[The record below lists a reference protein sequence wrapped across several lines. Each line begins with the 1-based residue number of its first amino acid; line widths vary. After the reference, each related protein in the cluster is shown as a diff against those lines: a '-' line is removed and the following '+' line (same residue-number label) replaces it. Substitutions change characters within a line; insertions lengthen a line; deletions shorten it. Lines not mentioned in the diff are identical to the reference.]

1 MKVDVNSLEINHV
14 KNESRR
20 KEVYELLKSVIND
33 PSLTKYQ
40 RIIGARARGRVVPPP
55 SSVIFEALYKGK
67 LIGGIY
73 FGQEWETLYSSFD
86 YTVAQKLSKEL
97 SCIHAIAVEETFRDQ
112 GVGSLLIDKMEKLL
126 ISEGIHCI
134 YGVANKSLEKFYTG
148 RGFTF
153 GSGPGEKIIFSIKDF
168 ETVAFPMDRNE
179 NRWFYKQLSDE
190 TRVGFQ
196 N

>member
-1 MKVDVNSLEINHV
+1 MNHV

-20 KEVYELLKSVIND
+20 REVYGLLKSVIND

-40 RIIGARARGRVVPPP
+40 TIIGASARGRVVPPP
-55 SSVIFEALYKGK
+55 SSVIFEALYEGK
-67 LIGGIY
+67 IIGGIY

-86 YTVAQKLSKEL
+86 YKIAQRLSQEL

-112 GVGSLLIDKMEKLL
+112 DVGSLLIDKMEKLL
-126 ISEGIHCI
+126 ISEGLHCI

-153 GSGPGEKIIFSIKDF
+153 GSSPGEKIFLISKILD
-168 ETVAFPMDRNE
+168 P
-179 NRWFYKQLSDE
+179 
-190 TRVGFQ
+190 
-196 N
+196 